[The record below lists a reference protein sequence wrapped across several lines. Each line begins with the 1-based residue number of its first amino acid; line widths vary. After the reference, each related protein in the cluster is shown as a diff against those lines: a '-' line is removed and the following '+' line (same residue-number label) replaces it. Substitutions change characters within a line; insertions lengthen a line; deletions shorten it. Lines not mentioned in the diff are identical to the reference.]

1 MGLSRAK
8 RYRGALWTAA
18 ALLPVQLLLAGCQG
32 GESGASSAGPAA
44 STASGPATAATDS
57 GPATAATG
65 SGPSA
70 ATGSGPAASTG
81 SDPAAST
88 ASGPAAVTTLRCRT
102 SGLSAS
108 VGPGEAGAG
117 QRAFSVALTNQSG
130 RACFLRGYPGAA
142 FTDAEGGQLG
152 PDPARIAAAPASKV
166 TLAPGESAWAALSYS
181 NPGLTDAR
189 TAVPETLLV
198 TPPDGHEPLSVRWE
212 GGKVPVSGRTTL
224 SVTAFASGTGR

>member
-8 RYRGALWTAA
+8 RYRSALWTAA
-18 ALLPVQLLLAGCQG
+18 ALLPAQLLLAGCQG

-44 STASGPATAATDS
+44 ATDS

-65 SGPSA
+65 SD
-70 ATGSGPAASTG
+70 PAAPTG
-81 SDPAAST
+81 SDPAKST

-198 TPPDGHEPLSVRWE
+198 TPPDEHEPLSVRWE
-212 GGKVPVSGRTTL
+212 GGKVPVSGRTSL